1 MTTER
6 VDEVLDTMAD
16 ELRDDA
22 WSFSQG
28 GFAELAAP
36 MLLMYAFLGT
46 RAPPLRTRRA
56 AQPQRRALRW
66 VGTTVALYRRSA
78 SMMGL
83 CIVTRRAPCRL
94 ISLDFAF
101 PRRSAGA
108 VRRNGSSRVCSS

>member
-22 WSFSQG
+22 WSFSQS

-36 MLLMYAFLGT
+36 MLLMYAPT
-46 RAPPLRTRRA
+46 RALLGSVLDV
-56 AQPQRRALRW
+56 QRSRSALRL

-78 SMMGL
+78 SMMAL
-83 CIVTRRAPCRL
+83 CIVTRQAPCRL

-101 PRRSAGA
+101 PDVLLAA